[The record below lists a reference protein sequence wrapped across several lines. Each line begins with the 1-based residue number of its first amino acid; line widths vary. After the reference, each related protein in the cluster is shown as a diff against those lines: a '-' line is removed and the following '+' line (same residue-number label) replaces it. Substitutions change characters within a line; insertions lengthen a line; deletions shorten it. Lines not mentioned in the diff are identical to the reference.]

1 MAQKLIQTQAQKLQ
15 QLQRLSAQQMLQ
27 VKLLEMPL
35 TELEDSIN
43 AELDDNPA
51 LESENPDDMLNENV
65 ANDDSPAD
73 DEYDNS
79 SDEDAYE
86 AESEKEERK
95 DELDQALESIGK
107 DDQMP
112 DYNTDRY
119 NNQDSADYEEM
130 VYGDTTSFYDKLKE
144 QMDMQPLSD
153 KEKEVM
159 EYLIGS
165 LDDDGLLR
173 KDLDSICDE
182 LAIYHNIDVTEKDIE
197 HVLHILQTFDP
208 AGVGGRSLQECLL
221 LQVKRLPRGVLRKT
235 MEEVFTDYFDE
246 FTKKH
251 WDKIKTGL
259 ELNDTQVETLQAEI
273 RKLNPKPGA
282 SMGETEGRN
291 MQQITP
297 DFIIDT
303 NDDGTITFS
312 LNRGNIPQLTVSPSF
327 TDMIDTYRKHKDKM
341 SRSDKE
347 ALLYAKE
354 KVDKAQGF
362 IEAIKQRRH
371 TLIVTMKAII
381 DIQRQFF
388 LDGDEA
394 DLKPMILKDV
404 ADRTGLDI
412 STISR
417 VSNVKYAQTKWGT
430 FPLKF
435 FFTDSY
441 TTEDGEEMSTRKI
454 KIALHDIIEKEDK
467 KKPLS
472 DDALAK
478 LLKEKGFPIARR
490 TVAKYREQLGIPVA
504 RLRK

>member
-1 MAQKLIQTQAQKLQ
+1 
-15 QLQRLSAQQMLQ
+15 MLQ

-251 WDKIKTGL
+251 WDKIADALGLSEVQTNALKT
-259 ELNDTQVETLQAEI
+259 EMK
-273 RKLNPKPGA
+273 RLNPKPGA
-282 SMGETEGRN
+282 SLGETMGRN
-291 MQQITP
+291 VNQITP
-297 DFIIDT
+297 DFIVDT
-303 NDDGTITFS
+303 DDDGHVSFT
-312 LNRGNIPQLTVSPSF
+312 LNRGEIPELKVSQEFVNMVES
-327 TDMIDTYRKHKDKM
+327 YKNNKEGLNR
-341 SRSDKE
+341 RDKE
-347 ALLYAKE
+347 ALLCAKTN
-354 KVDKAQGF
+354 VDKARGY
-362 IEAIKQRRH
+362 IEALKQRRQ
-371 TLIVTMKAII
+371 TLTLTMKAII
-381 DIQRQFF
+381 DWQHDFF
-388 LDGDEA
+388 RDGDESE
-394 DLKPMILKDV
+394 LRPMILKDI
-404 ADRTGLDI
+404 AEKTGLDK

-417 VSNVKYAQTKWGT
+417 VSNMKYAQTRWGI

-435 FFTDSY
+435 FFSESY
-441 TTEDGEEMSTRKI
+441 SVAEGEDVSTRKI
-454 KIALHDIIEKEDK
+454 KMTLKTLIEKEDK

-472 DDALAK
+472 DDALSELLAK
-478 LLKEKGFPIARR
+478 KGLPVARR
-490 TVAKYREQLGIPVA
+490 TVSKYREQLGLPVA
-504 RLRK
+504 RLRKE